1 MAEGGR
7 REYDIVQNEFQT
19 TDSIDGKEICIA
31 SLARTKNPELI
42 NEFAEFLFS
51 GKVPTQDIHT
61 GAAGLA
67 ANSKARH
74 LFWQFIK
81 ANYDRIEAKL
91 TINKVVFERFL
102 RMSLSKFADHATE
115 KDIANFFKDKDQGGI
130 DRGLVIIGDTIRTN
144 ANYMERDEKLVLE
157 WLKAHGYA

>member
-1 MAEGGR
+1 MA
-7 REYDIVQNEFQT
+7 
-19 TDSIDGKEICIA
+19 DSIDGKEICIA

-42 NEFAEFLFS
+42 KEFTDFLFS
-51 GKVPTQDIHT
+51 GKVATQDIHT

-74 LFWQFIK
+74 MYWEFIK
-81 ANYDRIEAKL
+81 ANYSRIEKRL
-91 TINKVVFERFL
+91 STNKVVFERFV

-115 KDIANFFKDKDQGGI
+115 KDIANFFKEKDQSGI
-130 DRGLVIIGDTIRTN
+130 DRGLVIVGDTIRTN
-144 ANYMERDEKLVLE
+144 ANYVERDEQLVKE